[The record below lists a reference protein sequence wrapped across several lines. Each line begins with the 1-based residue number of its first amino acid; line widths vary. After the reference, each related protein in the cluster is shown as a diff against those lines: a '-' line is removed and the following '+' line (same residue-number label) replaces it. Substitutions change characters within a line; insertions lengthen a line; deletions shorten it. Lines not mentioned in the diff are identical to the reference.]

1 MPRKRESAHRLSGAN
16 RVRQIRLVAVPWDA
30 APDPG
35 IFGGMTEQKNEPGNA
50 KDPSARGL
58 SESCGAILPL
68 RSDYPSPSCV
78 PAEPGF
84 VSPDSPLYL
93 TNHGNIKT
101 SKCAYRLSHWQAHRS
116 GSLLLTPSLQS

>member
-1 MPRKRESAHRLSGAN
+1 MMPRKRESAHRLSGAN

-68 RSDYPSPSCV
+68 RSDYPSP
-78 PAEPGF
+78 
-84 VSPDSPLYL
+84 
-93 TNHGNIKT
+93 
-101 SKCAYRLSHWQAHRS
+101 
-116 GSLLLTPSLQS
+116 